1 LPEDYPRASFAGR
14 STFEASVLN
23 DRLISLPT
31 DNENTNAFKH
41 MRKNEY
47 EEKLFKIEDERFE
60 VDMVIDS
67 TRTTVTVLEKLE
79 KEIEMLAKYALMEG
93 EETEGDEGS
102 STVPGE
108 AAASA
113 SGGVAL
119 GQAAS
124 EHADNIQKVAVH
136 AVNLRGAGCEGI
148 AYRIDDQ
155 ALSSVHKLAIG

>member
-1 LPEDYPRASFAGR
+1 LPEDYPHASFAGR

-31 DNENTNAFKH
+31 DNENSNAFKH

-102 STVPGE
+102 TTEASSGAG
-108 AAASA
+108 AAAS
-113 SGGVAL
+113 L

-124 EHADNIQKVAVH
+124 EHTDNIQKVAVH